1 MPGRSVGS
9 TQLMSVGPGF
19 SATLHC
25 EPATVANDRLG
36 SPIGIKDLDSG
47 EQCSWVG
54 WATRSVNNLGCKD
67 VSRRIEGNAVF
78 LSYWPV
84 VTLPNKMTINRES
97 IVIIPSNDDFCGDGV
112 YATTNIVKDVAELAS
127 GVGGFCGS
135 RFIPNP
141 MGTAEV

>member
-9 TQLMSVGPGF
+9 TQLMSVGPSR

-25 EPATVANDRLG
+25 EPATVAHDRFG
-36 SPIGIKDLDSG
+36 SPIGIEDLDSG
-47 EQCSWVG
+47 EQCGWVG
-54 WATRSVNNLGCKD
+54 RATRSVNNLGSKD
-67 VSRRIEGNAVF
+67 VNLRIEGDAVF

-84 VTLPNKMTINRES
+84 VTLPDKMTINRES
-97 IVIIPSNDDFCGDGV
+97 IVVIPRNDNFCGDGV
-112 YATTNIVKDVAELAS
+112 SAMMNIVKDVAELAS
-127 GVGGFCGS
+127 GVGRFCGS